1 MDMPAQQHFNTSEAN
16 VDDRF
21 LIKNA
26 DLPGVKIHERERWWR
41 VKMTEIVSNSS
52 SIEMLA
58 LKMMH
63 SSTHQA

>member
-26 DLPGVKIHERERWWR
+26 DLPGVKIHEHELVESQNDWNR
-41 VKMTEIVSNSS
+41 I
-52 SIEMLA
+52 
-58 LKMMH
+58 
-63 SSTHQA
+63 